1 MNDTSASAWR
11 RGCHAFANL
20 VSNIF
25 CWASRPQVGWA
36 KAYFFGMA
44 DHYPQDRSISAYIE
58 LANKSLE
65 KKELAWPSRPKFH
78 VPRFFFLN
86 RYHMSMVHLVRGV
99 QHLNIL
105 LVIWIWYP

>member
-78 VPRFFFLN
+78 VPRFFLKPLPHVNGSF
-86 RYHMSMVHLVRGV
+86 G
-99 QHLNIL
+99 
-105 LVIWIWYP
+105 

>member
-1 MNDTSASAWR
+1 M
-11 RGCHAFANL
+11 
-20 VSNIF
+20 
-25 CWASRPQVGWA
+25 
-36 KAYFFGMA
+36 
-44 DHYPQDRSISAYIE
+44 SAYIE

-99 QHLNIL
+99 QHRAGHLDLVSLILEISVTIYKPVHGNSNMITPVPIL
-105 LVIWIWYP
+105 LSI